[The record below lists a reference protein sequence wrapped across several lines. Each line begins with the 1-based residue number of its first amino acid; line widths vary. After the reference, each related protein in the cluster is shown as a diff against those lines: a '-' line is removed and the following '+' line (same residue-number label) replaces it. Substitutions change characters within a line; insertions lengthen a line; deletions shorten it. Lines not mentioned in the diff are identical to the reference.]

1 MEANPVG
8 SSGGSGILCSV
19 SAGAVELRALRAAR
33 AVIDAYDLPCEDA
46 VVLPGASNV
55 LVHLK
60 PTPVVARV
68 MTATA
73 VLHDDVESWLAR
85 EVTVGAFLA
94 KRGLAVSPTRALPP
108 GPHQRYGL
116 WMTFWEYV
124 RHDSRVSL
132 PRPSELGHSL
142 RRLHAAL
149 AEFVGELEPLLGIG
163 EWLGRLRDEL
173 QPAPWLS
180 LIDIESL
187 RTSLYELTPRVFDS
201 SQPAQALHG
210 DTGLGNLLRTYKGL
224 LWNDLEDVCTGP
236 VAWDVAGLVVSARA
250 RRQSDAFIEEFL
262 DAYRGP
268 HIDELSDFIVAH
280 ELYTTIWQSYD
291 AQRHPQA
298 EGRAA
303 AGVARWRERSA
314 R

>member
-1 MEANPVG
+1 VA
-8 SSGGSGILCSV
+8 
-19 SAGAVELRALRAAR
+19 AGALELRALRAAC
-33 AVIDAYDLPCEDA
+33 AVVGAYDLPCEEA

-60 PTPVVARV
+60 PTPAVARV

-85 EVTVGAFLA
+85 EVTVGAFLTE
-94 KRGLAVSPTRALPP
+94 RGLAVSPTRLMPP
-108 GPHQRYGL
+108 GPHQRDGL
-116 WMTFWEYV
+116 WMTVWDYV
-124 RHDSRVSL
+124 PHDSSGIL
-132 PRPSELGHSL
+132 PRASELGHSL

-149 AEFVGELEPLLGIG
+149 AEFAGELEPLLGIR
-163 EWLGRLRDEL
+163 EWLERLLDEL

-180 LIDIESL
+180 SIDIESL
-187 RTSLYELTPRVFDS
+187 RASLYELTPRVFDS

-210 DTGLGNLLRTYKGL
+210 DAGIGNLLRTDKGL

-236 VAWDVAGLVVSARA
+236 VAWDVAGVVVSAGA
-250 RRQSDAFIEEFL
+250 RGASDAFIEEL
-262 DAYRGP
+262 LCAYGGP
-268 HIDELSDFIVAH
+268 HVDELSDFIAAD
-280 ELYTTIWQSYD
+280 ELYTTIWQSYE
-291 AQRHPQA
+291 AQRHQQA

-303 AGVARWRERSA
+303 ARVARWRERSA

>member
-1 MEANPVG
+1 MTA
-8 SSGGSGILCSV
+8 
-19 SAGAVELRALRAAR
+19 AAVELRALRAAR
-33 AVIDAYDLPCEDA
+33 SVADTYDLPCKDA
-46 VVLPGASNV
+46 VVLAGGSNV

-73 VLHDDVESWLAR
+73 VLHDDPESWLGR

-94 KRGLAVSPTRALPP
+94 KRGLAVSPARLLPP
-108 GPHQRYGL
+108 GPHQHDGL
-116 WMTFWEYV
+116 WMTVWDHV
-124 RHDSRVSL
+124 RQDSRGTS
-132 PRPSELGHSL
+132 PRAGELGHSL

-149 AEFVGELEPLLGIG
+149 AEFAGELEPLLGMRD
-163 EWLGRLRDEL
+163 WLKHLADEL

-180 LIDIESL
+180 SIDIESL
-187 RTSLYELTPRVFDS
+187 RAGLQELTPLVFDS

-210 DTGLGNLLRTYKGL
+210 DAGIGNLLRTDTGL

-236 VAWDVAGLVVSARA
+236 VAWDVAGLVTSAWA
-250 RRQSDAFIEEFL
+250 RGHGDAFIEEVL
-262 DAYRGP
+262 DAYGGP
-268 HIDELSDFIVAH
+268 RVGELSDFIAAH

-291 AQRHPQA
+291 AQRRPQA
-298 EGRAA
+298 EGKAA
-303 AGVARWRERSA
+303 AQVVRWRERSV